1 MNTYKVAL
9 TRTYMVT
16 IKAEN
21 SEKAA
26 RLSEF
31 FIGDCPDSS
40 IKKDKSEFNFLI
52 EDIEMMYNNAE
63 AIFDEDNLVREN
75 IS

>member
-9 TRTYMVT
+9 TRTYLVT

-40 IKKDKSEFNFLI
+40 NEKNRSEFNFLI
-52 EDIEMMYNNAE
+52 EDIEVMYNNADE
-63 AIFDEDNLVREN
+63 VFDEDA
-75 IS
+75 